1 MSRDRSKL
9 KVFAMA
15 DELVIAVYRT
25 TKSFPSDVSHKL
37 GFLSKADREQSTRS
51 VQPSFDRCSVWS
63 ILFRPEARSL
73 EPGAQ
78 EKNSETRV

>member
-37 GFLSKADREQSTRS
+37 GFLSKADQEQI
-51 VQPSFDRCSVWS
+51 DEECAA
-63 ILFRPEARSL
+63 LLRSL
-73 EPGAQ
+73 QRLVSSIA
-78 EKNSETRV
+78 S